1 MQLYLEKLQNF
12 SQSIND
18 SRIIIDKN
26 NRLKVHSLQ
35 LRDAYFVQ
43 LGQIENGANERAIR
57 WKYQH
62 CFFVYTIID
71 SNLKNLSN
79 FSLKT

>member
-1 MQLYLEKLQNF
+1 MNF
-12 SQSIND
+12 KI
-18 SRIIIDKN
+18 RYFTL
-26 NRLKVHSLQ
+26 RLPH
-35 LRDAYFVQ
+35 FVQ

-71 SNLKNLSN
+71 SNLKNLTLHQTEN
-79 FSLKT
+79 QDFLILYKFK